1 MTVSQGIF
9 RFCDPFFFS
18 EIDNLIAGILSI
30 PSQTWISD
38 QDMSKPFKQN
48 QDFAGPKQNE
58 TLNDGINKQVEMNLS
73 LKVDNLKSHE
83 IETTHLPI
91 LSPFNVQ
98 QSQTERDPE
107 SALSEI
113 RPTTNPTAVVY
124 FAEADSQE
132 PKLIH
137 GKEVQVLIPVTEE
150 IKSEVKENNSR
161 PEELQEPELHAFSSF
176 ELRKKLRCARRS
188 SRFTLYF
195 SAN

>member
-18 EIDNLIAGILSI
+18 EIDNHIAGILSI
-30 PSQTWISD
+30 PSQTWISE
-38 QDMSKPFKQN
+38 QDMSKPLKQN

-107 SALSEI
+107 SDLSEI
-113 RPTTNPTAVVY
+113 RP
-124 FAEADSQE
+124 
-132 PKLIH
+132 IH

-188 SRFTLYF
+188 SRFTLSF